1 MNGER
6 SYTIHNQGAAM
17 EGPGPSRQNGSHP
30 PPLGKMTTGY
40 NLTRSFMDGQLEQYR
55 QKLPRRRRKRCQG
68 CLSLSGY
75 SWTFLVLALI
85 QGELQTLPSPSRP
98 PSPFLSD
105 CSPPPSSSSLPVM
118 YNIQRVERASLKCA

>member
-85 QGELQTLPSPSRP
+85 QGELQILPSPSLSAPTPYPLLPSLLP
-98 PSPFLSD
+98 PLG
-105 CSPPPSSSSLPVM
+105 
-118 YNIQRVERASLKCA
+118 R

>member
-85 QGELQTLPSPSRP
+85 QGELQTLPSPSLLLPSSWTALLP
-98 PSPFLSD
+98 PPPPPFLS
-105 CSPPPSSSSLPVM
+105 CTISNVWSE
-118 YNIQRVERASLKCA
+118 QA